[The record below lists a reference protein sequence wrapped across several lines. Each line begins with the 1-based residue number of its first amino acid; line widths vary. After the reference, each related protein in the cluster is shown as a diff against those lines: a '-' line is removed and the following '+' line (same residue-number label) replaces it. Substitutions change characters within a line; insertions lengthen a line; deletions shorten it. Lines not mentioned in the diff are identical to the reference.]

1 MTETFTRAATAR
13 ASSWNPQTRTFTAL
27 ATSYADV
34 NRGTYVERIDRN
46 TAAPASAYVGLPV
59 LNSHR
64 SGDARDI
71 VGKITAARETA
82 EGVEVDIQL
91 LPEGD
96 ASADAMAARISAG
109 VLNAVSIGY
118 SAHRGQTVRQSDG
131 SKVTTFLDMN
141 PHEVSLVQKG
151 ADSAATIRSA
161 LTEEGNLMPENV
173 QTENRSRQILTFARS
188 HNLSD
193 DVTADLIE
201 RNADET
207 EMQAAAFRAIQTT
220 APRIRA
226 ASGSAP
232 ANDDPRIIAERRAEA
247 IFCRGTGATPSDA
260 CRQYQAEDMVDAARW
275 SLTRAGRSTLGM
287 DRVALVRAAMQTTS
301 DFQVTANTILNL
313 SVAPA
318 YQAQSSALK
327 VLGAQKNLP
336 DLRDGNRV
344 QFSGIGTLKK
354 TAEGGELK
362 HAGRSDV
369 VQSWKLE
376 TMGLLHSVSYQALV
390 NDPTGTLSEF
400 ASVAATA
407 AANTEADILAA
418 VLTSNPKLSDGK
430 PVFSTA
436 RGNMAAAGS
445 ALSIDSI
452 SAARLSMRNMTG
464 NDGTRIQVTPKY
476 LVVPPALETL
486 GEQVQAQLYA
496 TTPDGVNPFSGK
508 LSLVVEPRLT
518 GNGWYVAADPAQV
531 RCMEYG
537 YLAATPGP
545 QISSRD
551 GWETLGVEFRVWEDF
566 GAGMVDFRGLYFN
579 PGAAA

>member
-1 MTETFTRAATAR
+1 MSETFTRAATAR
-13 ASSWNPQTRTFTAL
+13 ASSWKPETRTFTAL

-34 NRGTYVERIDRN
+34 NRGSYIEGIDRS

-64 SGDARDI
+64 SGDARDA

-96 ASADAMAARISAG
+96 ASADAMAARVAAG

-118 SAHRGQTVRQSDG
+118 SGGLGPAVRQSDG
-131 SKVTTFLDMN
+131 TTRRVIRNMR
-141 PHEVSLVQKG
+141 PHEVSLVLNP
-151 ADSAATIRSA
+151 ADSAATIRSNP
-161 LTEEGNLMPENV
+161 TEKGNLMPENV

-207 EMQAAAFRAIQTT
+207 EMQAAAFRAMQTT

-260 CRQYQAEDMVDAARW
+260 CRQYLTEDIADAARY
-275 SLTRAGRSTLGM
+275 SLTRSGRSTLGM
-287 DRVALVRAAMQTTS
+287 DRVAMVRAAMQTTS
-301 DFQVTANTILNL
+301 DFQVMTNAILNL

-327 VLGAQKNLP
+327 VLAAQKNMT
-336 DLRDGNRV
+336 DFRDGSRV
-344 QFSGIGTLKK
+344 QFSGVGTLKK
-354 TAEGGELK
+354 VAEGGELK
-362 HAGRSDV
+362 YAGRTDV
-369 VQSWKLE
+369 VESWKLE

-445 ALSIDSI
+445 ALSVDSI
-452 SAARLSMRNMTG
+452 GAVRLAQRNMTG
-464 NDGTRIQVTPKY
+464 PDGTRIQVTPKY
-476 LVVPPALETL
+476 LVVGPTLETPAEKVL
-486 GEQVQAQLYA
+486 AQIYA

-508 LSLVVEPRLT
+508 LTLVVEPRLT
-518 GNGWYVAADPAQV
+518 GNGWYMAADPAQV